1 MKKLLIIDAHA
12 LIHRAFHAL
21 PPLTTKDNQPV
32 NAVYGFL
39 LILFSALKD
48 IKPQYVAI
56 TFDAKGKTFR
66 HKRYKEYKANR
77 EAPAEELVSQFPKVR
92 EVSAALG
99 FPCYEVKGYEAD
111 DLIGTICKQFDGKGK
126 VESIVLTGDL
136 DLLQLVDKDTKVM
149 RVRKGVKDTVLYDAA
164 LVQEQHG
171 YTPEQVV
178 EYKGLR
184 GDSSDNIPGVKGVG
198 EKTATTLLAEYGS
211 IEEIYN
217 NLENI
222 TGRARKALEG
232 NQDMAELSKE
242 LATIATD
249 APITFKLEDAAVGS
263 YKHAELQK
271 LFRDYEFKSLLG
283 QLKDLP
289 GYVPQDGL
297 FADPNTIEDTTP
309 KGDEEYIL
317 VQEPEDIEELAN
329 KLKKLDAFAFDTE
342 TTGLNPLRD
351 DLVGISFSWK
361 DDTGYYLACGTEV
374 PDAIKDIFENE
385 TIEKTAHNAKFDI
398 KVLHRAG
405 VNVQGVTFDSMLASY
420 IVNQGKRGNG
430 LDNLAFVEFGH
441 EMQPISEL
449 IGTGRKQISMA
460 DVAVEKVSWYAA
472 EDADYTWRL
481 YNLFEER
488 IEQEG
493 QSELFY
499 GMELPTMHALVGM
512 EERGVRLDI
521 DFLKKMSTDLHKR
534 LGTIERKIHELAGG
548 QFNVASSVQ
557 LKEVLYEKMGLSTE
571 GIKKTKT
578 GYSTAASELE
588 KLRDQHEIIP
598 LIEEHRELSKL
609 TSTYIDALPK
619 LVNPETGRIH
629 TDFNQT
635 IAATG
640 RLSSTYPNLQNIP
653 IRTELGREI
662 RRAFAAEKGKKLLTL
677 DYSQIEL
684 RVVAHLSKD
693 PVMIEA
699 FQNREDIHTRTAA
712 ELNDVD
718 QSEVTKDMRRQAKAI
733 NFGILYGMGAF
744 GIMRDSGVS
753 REEAQHFL
761 DKYFTIHKGIHAYI
775 EQVKADTRQHGYA
788 ETLFGRKRALPDINA
803 SNRQIA
809 SAAERAA
816 VNMPVQGT
824 AADIMKLAMVAVDR
838 SINAGDIQ
846 ADMLLQVHD
855 ELVFEVDADRV
866 EEEAEKI
873 RAIMEGI
880 YELDI
885 PLLVDAE
892 YGDNWKELTLIERK
906 DNA

>member
-1 MKKLLIIDAHA
+1 
-12 LIHRAFHAL
+12 
-21 PPLTTKDNQPV
+21 
-32 NAVYGFL
+32 
-39 LILFSALKD
+39 
-48 IKPQYVAI
+48 
-56 TFDAKGKTFR
+56 
-66 HKRYKEYKANR
+66 
-77 EAPAEELVSQFPKVR
+77 
-92 EVSAALG
+92 
-99 FPCYEVKGYEAD
+99 
-111 DLIGTICKQFDGKGK
+111 
-126 VESIVLTGDL
+126 
-136 DLLQLVDKDTKVM
+136 M